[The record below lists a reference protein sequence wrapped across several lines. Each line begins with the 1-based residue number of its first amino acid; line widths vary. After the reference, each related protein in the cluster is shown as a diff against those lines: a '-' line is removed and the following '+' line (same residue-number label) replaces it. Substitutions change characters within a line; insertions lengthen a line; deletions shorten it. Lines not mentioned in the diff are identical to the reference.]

1 MQLEVSD
8 TCVVCALLLFDDVK
22 HDHAGV
28 KSIGKFHTKIL
39 SISRVFISQLSW
51 PSLDYSKT
59 HDSETDYLFICA
71 SKKII
76 LAESL
81 AIS

>member
-1 MQLEVSD
+1 MPLQLEVSG

-28 KSIGKFHTKIL
+28 KFIGKFHMKIL

-51 PSLDYSKT
+51 ASLDYSKT
-59 HDSETDYLFICA
+59 DDSETDNLFICA
-71 SKKII
+71 VS
-76 LAESL
+76 
-81 AIS
+81 